1 MLLEGAS
8 TIAVDAKGRI
18 AIPARYRDDLEQVCE
33 GKLHITRHFRED
45 CLLLFPESE
54 WVTFRAMVAAW
65 PNSAAWQKRRIL
77 GNAMPV
83 ELDTASRI
91 LLSPDLRE
99 EVQMVDGMIADA
111 ENDPFAPTKP
121 GRRTVETVRRNARH
135 APGLDGGGWLGTFP
149 VSPRRQRAL

>member
-54 WVTFRAMVAAW
+54 WVTFRTMVAAW

-99 EVQMVDGMIADA
+99 EVQM
-111 ENDPFAPTKP
+111 
-121 GRRTVETVRRNARH
+121 GREAKIIGNGSHFELWDKQVYAAKEALARQQPLPETLANFV
-135 APGLDGGGWLGTFP
+135 F
-149 VSPRRQRAL
+149 

>member
-54 WVTFRAMVAAW
+54 WVTFRTMVAAW

-99 EVQMVDGMIADA
+99 EVQMGREAKIIGNGSHFEIWDMALFKAKDA
-111 ENDPFAPTKP
+111 ASMQQPDPEF
-121 GRRTVETVRRNARH
+121 
-135 APGLDGGGWLGTFP
+135 LDNLSF
-149 VSPRRQRAL
+149 